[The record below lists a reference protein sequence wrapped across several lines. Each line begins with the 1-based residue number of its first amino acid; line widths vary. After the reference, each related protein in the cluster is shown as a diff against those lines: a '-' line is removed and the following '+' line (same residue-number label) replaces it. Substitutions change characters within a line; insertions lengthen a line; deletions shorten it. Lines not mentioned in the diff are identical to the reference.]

1 MMAIH
6 VYSDSFGADKDEDGQ
21 WPCELA
27 KLQGQELTGNGM
39 GGTGPNFSLRK
50 LVNDLE
56 NRKIKNFDS
65 IIVLLSDQKRMQFP
79 WLDHDELA
87 DGIFL
92 LAEELPE
99 NSLVGT
105 YLEAGDITEDSS
117 LEDIKIHCQFNKT
130 RYKKYEK
137 EIKTVANTLG
147 PMFLYE
153 NVKNITFLHLL
164 SKQFKNKFLVFTC
177 FSLDHFTSRYKNFN
191 IKSTK
196 LLHKL
201 KFDYLNSPNFY
212 FVNTPISYMV
222 GATEGDDWSDIS
234 NHMTPEQN
242 KKFALM
248 CNDILNDDTPD
259 TSWFKYT
266 PYDDPFAEDFG
277 DEPPPPRFIYE

>member
-1 MMAIH
+1 
-6 VYSDSFGADKDEDGQ
+6 
-21 WPCELA
+21 
-27 KLQGQELTGNGM
+27 
-39 GGTGPNFSLRK
+39 
-50 LVNDLE
+50 
-56 NRKIKNFDS
+56 
-65 IIVLLSDQKRMQFP
+65 
-79 WLDHDELA
+79 
-87 DGIFL
+87 
-92 LAEELPE
+92 
-99 NSLVGT
+99 
-105 YLEAGDITEDSS
+105 
-117 LEDIKIHCQFNKT
+117 
-130 RYKKYEK
+130 
-137 EIKTVANTLG
+137 
-147 PMFLYE
+147 MFLYE

-191 IKSTK
+191 ITSTR

-234 NHMTPEQN
+234 NHMTTEQN
-242 KKFALM
+242 KKFASM
-248 CNDILNDDTPD
+248 CNDILNNDTPD

>member
-50 LVNDLE
+50 LVHDLE
-56 NRKIKNFDS
+56 KKKIKSFDT

-92 LAEELPE
+92 LAEEIPK

-191 IKSTK
+191 ITSTR

-234 NHMTPEQN
+234 NHMTTEQN
-242 KKFALM
+242 KKFASM
-248 CNDILNDDTPD
+248 CNDILNNDTPD

-277 DEPPPPRFIYE
+277 DEPPPPQFIYE